1 MQRLQHPLRIKTFSM
16 NFNID
21 QIRKDFPILSQQIY
35 NRPLVYFDN
44 GATTQKPRC
53 VIDRINEYHTQR
65 NSSIHRGVHYL
76 SEQATEDYE
85 NARKTV
91 QRFINAASPN
101 EIIFTPGTTSS
112 INGLAFSFGERF
124 IREGD
129 EIIVTEMEHHANIV
143 PWQML
148 CERKKSKLRVIP
160 FTDEGVLSIEDLSQ
174 LINEKTRL
182 ICIIHVSNTLG
193 TINPVNEII
202 RKAHQHNIP
211 VLVDGAQS
219 IQHTSVD
226 VQQMDC
232 DFFVFSGHK
241 IYAPTGIGIL
251 YGKEKWLEELPPFQ
265 GGGDMV
271 DVVTFEKTTYNVL
284 PFKFEAGTPNY
295 IGAIGLSE
303 ALDYITSLGI
313 ENIARHEQELLHRG
327 TEKLLELGYVKLYGT
342 APHKSSILSFI
353 VNGVHPYDTGMVLD
367 KMGIA
372 VRTGTHCAQPVMQH
386 YGIEGTVRASLAL
399 YNTGEEI
406 DALIAGVKQVKTLF
420 G

>member
-1 MQRLQHPLRIKTFSM
+1 MS
-16 NFNID
+16 FNID
-21 QIRKDFPILSQQIY
+21 HIRKDFPILSQQVY
-35 NRPLVYFDN
+35 GKPLVYFDN

-53 VIDRINEYHTQR
+53 VIDSINVYHVQR

-91 QRFINAASPN
+91 QHFINAASPN

-112 INGLAFSFGERF
+112 INGLAFSFGERY

-148 CERKKSKLRVIP
+148 CDRKKSKLRVIP
-160 FTDEGVLSIEDLSQ
+160 FSDDGILKLEELSRM
-174 LINEKTRL
+174 INEKTRL
-182 ICIIHVSNTLG
+182 ICAIHVSNTLG
-193 TINPVNEII
+193 TINPVKEII
-202 RKAHQHNIP
+202 QKAHQHNIP
-211 VLVDGAQS
+211 VLIDGAQS
-219 IQHTSVD
+219 VQHTSVD

-232 DFFVFSGHK
+232 DFFAFSGHK

-271 DVVTFEKTTYNVL
+271 DVVTFEKTTYNSL

-295 IGAIGLSE
+295 IGAIGLAR
-303 ALDYITSLGI
+303 ALDYISGLGI
-313 ENIARHEQELLHRG
+313 ENIARHEQMLLHKG
-327 TEKLLELGYVKLYGT
+327 TEKMLELGYVKLYGT
-342 APHKSSILSFI
+342 APHKSSILSFTI
-353 VNGVHPYDTGMVLD
+353 NGVHPYDTGMVLD

-399 YNTGEEI
+399 YNTIEEI
-406 DALIAGVKQVKTLF
+406 DALIEGVKKVKTLF